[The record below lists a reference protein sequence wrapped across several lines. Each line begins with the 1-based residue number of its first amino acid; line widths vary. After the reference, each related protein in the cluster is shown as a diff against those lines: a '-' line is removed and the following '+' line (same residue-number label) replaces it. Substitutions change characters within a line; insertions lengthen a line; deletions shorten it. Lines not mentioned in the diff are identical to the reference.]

1 MCCVEEAA
9 RKYDVT
15 CCGGGQVGARAGSR
29 HDDHAGRTGRQPRRG
44 GHGPGAAA
52 RRPAPTRGRWGAAQP
67 RTSIDQWRSI
77 FWLRARW
84 RPPANGLK
92 SICARPASR
101 RKAPCPRSPNLP
113 CKVNIKISDL
123 RAVNTR
129 ESSLGTVDYAS
140 NNVVLD
146 LGFQWLLGIFLRRIT
161 LIWLMGRRT
170 VAENGWW
177 EFGRLRELRRLMGTR
192 TVAESLTVDG
202 NLDGWRNTDGWCLLR
217 RLLMR
222 SMTAKENFD
231 GWHQFWRILTLTGI
245 PTVDRNVYGWFQASM
260 AG

>member
-1 MCCVEEAA
+1 MLRRRAS
-9 RKYDVT
+9 
-15 CCGGGQVGARAGSR
+15 GGAG
-29 HDDHAGRTGRQPRRG
+29 GEPPRRPRRADG
-44 GHGPGAAA
+44 QTATTRWPRARGCGAAA
-52 RRPAPTRGRWGAAQP
+52 SPDERPLRGRAAQ
-67 RTSIDQWRSI
+67 DEYRSMTLH
-77 FWLRARW
+77 FLASRPLTAARQ
-84 RPPANGLK
+84 RPPADGLK

-101 RKAPCPRSPNLP
+101 RKALCPRSPNLP